1 MKVPRSTD
9 KRVLRTRAILRDALV
24 SLIIERG
31 WDATSIQ
38 DVCDRAE
45 VGRSTFYTHFAD
57 KEDLLLAGFDDLRS
71 MLKEAARSNELAG
84 RPFGF
89 TRPLLEHAAENQR
102 LFRALV
108 GKRSGQTVQRRFF
121 ELVVHLTRDEL
132 ATTMG
137 TGSRLDATV
146 QYVTGALVQ
155 LVMWWVDMR
164 KPMAAAEL
172 DAIFLRLTRPV
183 LAAAREAR

>member
-1 MKVPRSTD
+1 MKVPRTTD

-57 KEDLLLAGFDDLRS
+57 KEDLLLAGFDDLRA
-71 MLKEAARSNELAG
+71 MLKEAVRSDGLAG
-84 RPFGF
+84 QPLGF
-89 TRPLLEHAAENQR
+89 TRPLLEHAAENHR

-108 GKRSGQTVQRRFF
+108 GKRSGQAVQRRFF
-121 ELVVHLTRDEL
+121 ELVVHLTQGEL
-132 ATTMG
+132 AATIG
-137 TGSRLDATV
+137 AGPKLDATV
-146 QYVTGALVQ
+146 QYIAGAFFRLVI
-155 LVMWWVDMR
+155 WWVDMR
-164 KPMAAAEL
+164 KPIAAAEV
-172 DAIFLRLTRPV
+172 DAIFHRLTRPV
-183 LAAAREAR
+183 LAVARESR

>member
-1 MKVPRSTD
+1 MKVPRATD
-9 KRVLRTRAILRDALV
+9 KRVQRTRAILRDALV

-38 DVCDRAE
+38 DVCDRAD

-57 KEDLLLAGFDDLRS
+57 KEDLLLAGFDDLRA
-71 MLKEAARSNELAG
+71 MLKEAVRSDRLAG
-84 RPFGF
+84 RPLGF
-89 TRPLLEHAAENQR
+89 TRPLLEHAAENLR

-132 ATTMG
+132 ASAVG
-137 TGSRLDATV
+137 AGLDLDATV
-146 QYVTGALVQ
+146 QYIAGALFR
-155 LVMWWVDMR
+155 LVIWWVDMR
-164 KPMAAAEL
+164 KPIPAADL
-172 DAIFLRLTRPV
+172 DAIFHRLTRPV
-183 LAAAREAR
+183 LAAAREG